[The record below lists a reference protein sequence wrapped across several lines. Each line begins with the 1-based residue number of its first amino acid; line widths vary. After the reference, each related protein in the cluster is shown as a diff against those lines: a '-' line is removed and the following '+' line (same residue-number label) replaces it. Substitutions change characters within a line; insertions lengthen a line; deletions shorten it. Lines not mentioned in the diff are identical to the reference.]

1 MPLISSVPPAAV
13 TAAAEQ
19 ACHSTVDTAAA
30 LGGGNQFL
38 ESVAAGGP
46 PPNELAAPAPVYNL
60 DLVDVVGAKGLKGA
74 RRVGWRHLVLQGDS
88 VIAATE
94 VPEASAR
101 QTPSAAYEE
110 SSYATNCPLALE
122 AAEALEEVAKHDFEV
137 RMLRIPAL
145 STMAL
150 WLHGTAGDLLIPL
163 SNQPA
168 GDGGGL
174 AGVAVASDDG
184 LRPNVR
190 YTAVEYLNQLKPQAK
205 ELLAYDRLPATRKLY
220 GQAAKPWKATKKLP
234 PGGPTG
240 GKVGQKKVGQGKVA
254 KTAAK
259 KATGKAAKKTAAPGK
274 AASKRVTGLQ
284 PAGTRGR
291 TASIKSAKSATKK
304 PTLKK
309 AVKGAKT
316 KPVATKPL
324 KKVASSKAGSTK
336 LLKKSPKPQKVKS
349 PKRKSK

>member
-1 MPLISSVPPAAV
+1 
-13 TAAAEQ
+13 
-19 ACHSTVDTAAA
+19 
-30 LGGGNQFL
+30 
-38 ESVAAGGP
+38 
-46 PPNELAAPAPVYNL
+46 
-60 DLVDVVGAKGLKGA
+60 
-74 RRVGWRHLVLQGDS
+74 
-88 VIAATE
+88 
-94 VPEASAR
+94 
-101 QTPSAAYEE
+101 
-110 SSYATNCPLALE
+110 
-122 AAEALEEVAKHDFEV
+122 
-137 RMLRIPAL
+137 
-145 STMAL
+145 MAL

-163 SNQPA
+163 SNQPT
-168 GDGGGL
+168 GDVGGL
-174 AGVAVASDDG
+174 EGVAVASDDG

-254 KTAAK
+254 KTVAK

-316 KPVATKPL
+316 KPAATKPL
-324 KKVASSKAGSTK
+324 KKVASSKAGSTQS
-336 LLKKSPKPQKVKS
+336 LKKSPKPQKVKS

>member
-1 MPLISSVPPAAV
+1 MPLVSSVPPAAV

-38 ESVAAGGP
+38 ESIAAGGP

-122 AAEALEEVAKHDFEV
+122 AAEALEEVAQHDFEV

-163 SNQPA
+163 SNQPT

-174 AGVAVASDDG
+174 EGVAVASDDG
-184 LRPNVR
+184 LQPNVR
-190 YTAVEYLNQLKPQAK
+190 YTAVDYLNQLKPQAK
-205 ELLAYDRLPATRKLY
+205 ELLAYDKLPATRKLY
-220 GQAAKPWKATKKLP
+220 GQAAKPRKATKRLP
-234 PGGPTG
+234 PGGPKG
-240 GKVGQKKVGQGKVA
+240 GQVGQKKVGQGKVA

-259 KATGKAAKKTAAPGK
+259 KAAGKAAKKTAARGK
-274 AASKRVTGLQ
+274 AASQRVTGLQ

-291 TASIKSAKSATKK
+291 TASTKSAKAATRK

-316 KPVATKPL
+316 KPAATKPL
-324 KKVASSKAGSTK
+324 KKVASSKAGSTQS
-336 LLKKSPKPQKVKS
+336 LKKSPKPQKVKS

>member
-1 MPLISSVPPAAV
+1 MPLVSSVPPAAV

-38 ESVAAGGP
+38 ESFAAGGP

-60 DLVDVVGAKGLKGA
+60 DLVDVVGPKGLKGA

-163 SNQPA
+163 SNQPT
-168 GDGGGL
+168 GDVGGL
-174 AGVAVASDDG
+174 EGVAVASDDG
-184 LRPNVR
+184 LQPNVR
-190 YTAVEYLNQLKPQAK
+190 YTAGDYLNQLRPQAQ

-220 GQAAKPWKATKKLP
+220 GQAAKPRNTTKTLP

-240 GKVGQKKVGQGKVA
+240 GKAGQKKVGQGKVA

-316 KPVATKPL
+316 KPAATKPL
-324 KKVASSKAGSTK
+324 KKVASSKAGSTQS
-336 LLKKSPKPQKVKS
+336 LKKSPKPQKVKS